1 MVRDTASEAVKL
13 QTLEIRD
20 LYVSVEDKQIL
31 KGVNLTVRPGETHAL
46 MGPNG
51 SGKST
56 LSYALMGHPKY
67 TITQGEILLNGKSLL
82 EMTPDARARAGLFLA
97 MQYPV
102 AVSGVTLH
110 SFLHAA
116 TSAARGYGDKVKSAN
131 RGRLNAHLMPLRE
144 FRKELNVKLDMLK
157 IDSSFLRRYLND
169 GFSGGEKKR
178 IEILQMALLQ
188 PQFAILDETD
198 SGLDIDALRIV
209 SAGVNALQKELNMG
223 LLVIT
228 HYQRIL
234 NYIHPQVV
242 HIFFEG
248 RIVKSGNAQLA
259 ETLEERGYDWIKEE
273 VSANM

>member
-1 MVRDTASEAVKL
+1 MDVDKMSGTGTERA
-13 QTLEIRD
+13 LEIRD
-20 LYVSVEDKQIL
+20 LHVTVEGKEIL
-31 KGVNLTVRPGETHAL
+31 KGVNLSVHPGETHAL

-56 LSYALMGHPKY
+56 LSYTLMGHPNY
-67 TITQGEILLNGKSLL
+67 VVTQGDILLNGSSIL

-110 SFLHAA
+110 SFLHTA
-116 TSAARGYGDKVKSAN
+116 TSAARGYDEQAKNTN

-144 FRKELNVKLDMLK
+144 FRNELNAKLDMLK
-157 IDSSFLRRYLND
+157 IDPAFLRRYLND

-178 IEILQMALLQ
+178 VEILQMALLQ
-188 PQFAILDETD
+188 PHFAILDETD

-209 SAGVNALQKELNMG
+209 SEGVNKLQKDLNIG
-223 LLVIT
+223 LLIIT

-242 HIFFEG
+242 HIFYNG
-248 RIVKSGNAQLA
+248 RIVKTGDAQLV
-259 ETLEERGYDWIKEE
+259 EVLEEKGYDWVKES
-273 VSANM
+273 VSAGI

>member
-1 MVRDTASEAVKL
+1 MVVDMASESGAL

-20 LYVSVEDKQIL
+20 LHVTVEGKEIL
-31 KGVNLTVRPGETHAL
+31 KGVNLSVRPGETHAL

-56 LSYALMGHPKY
+56 LSYTLMGHPNY
-67 TITQGEILLNGKSLL
+67 VVTQGDIVLNGSSLL
-82 EMTPDARARAGLFLA
+82 DMTPDARAHAGLFLA

-116 TSAARGYGDKVKSAN
+116 ASAARGYNEQAKSAK

-144 FRKELNVKLDMLK
+144 FRKELNTKLDILK
-157 IDSSFLRRYLND
+157 IDPAFLRRYVNE

-178 IEILQMALLQ
+178 AEILQMALLQ
-188 PQFAILDETD
+188 PQYAILDETD

-209 SAGVNALQKELNMG
+209 SEGINKLQKDLNMG

-242 HIFFEG
+242 HIFYNG
-248 RIVKSGNAQLA
+248 RIVKTGDAQLVGV
-259 ETLEERGYDWIKEE
+259 LEEKGYDWVKES
-273 VSANM
+273 VGVKI

>member
-1 MVRDTASEAVKL
+1 M
-13 QTLEIRD
+13 TLEIRD
-20 LYVSVEDKQIL
+20 LHVVVEGEEIL
-31 KGVNLTVRPGETHAL
+31 KGVTLELERGTTHAL

-67 TITQGEILLNGKSLL
+67 QITQGEMLLDGESLAAL
-82 EMTPDARARAGLFLA
+82 APDQRAQAGLFLA

-102 AVSGVTLH
+102 AVSGVTLY

-116 TSAARGYGDKVKSAN
+116 TSAVRGYGADKQTAA
-131 RGRLNAHLMPLRE
+131 RGRLNAHLMPMRE
-144 FRKELNVKLDMLK
+144 FRKELNEKMEALQ
-157 IDSSFLRRYLND
+157 IDPTFLRRYLNE

-178 IEILQMALLQ
+178 AEILQMALLQ
-188 PQFAILDETD
+188 PKIAVLDEID

-209 SAGVNALQKELNMG
+209 SQGINDLQRDLNMG

-234 NYIHPQVV
+234 NYIHPDVV
-242 HIFFEG
+242 HVFLDG
-248 RIVKSGNAQLA
+248 RIVKTGDAKLV
-259 ETLEERGYDWIKEE
+259 EILEEQGYDWVREE
-273 VSANM
+273 IAA

>member
-1 MVRDTASEAVKL
+1 MVGETASETATL

-20 LYVSVEDKQIL
+20 LHVTVEGKEIL

-56 LSYALMGHPKY
+56 LSYALMGHPNYKV
-67 TITQGEILLNGKSLL
+67 TQGDIVLNGSSVL
-82 EMTPDARARAGLFLA
+82 EMTPDERARAGLFLA

-116 TSAARGYGDKVKSAN
+116 ASAARGYNNPATSAV

-144 FRKELNVKLDMLK
+144 FRKELNTKMEMLE
-157 IDSSFLRRYLND
+157 IDPAFLRRYLNE

-178 IEILQMALLQ
+178 VEILQMALLN
-188 PQFAILDETD
+188 PKFSILDETD

-209 SAGVNALQKELNMG
+209 SEGVNTLKKDLNMG
-223 LLVIT
+223 LLIIT

-234 NYIHPQVV
+234 NYIHPEIV
-242 HIFFEG
+242 HIFFGG
-248 RIVKSGNAQLA
+248 RIVKSGDAHLV
-259 ETLEERGYDWIKEE
+259 EILEERGYDWVKEE
-273 VSANM
+273 VRSR

>member
-1 MVRDTASEAVKL
+1 MVVDMSSESGAL
-13 QTLEIRD
+13 QSLEIRD
-20 LYVSVEDKQIL
+20 LHVTVEGKEIL
-31 KGVNLTVRPGETHAL
+31 KGVNLSVHPGETHAL

-56 LSYALMGHPKY
+56 LSYALMGHPNY
-67 TITQGEILLNGKSLL
+67 EITQGDIVLNGASLLN
-82 EMTPDARARAGLFLA
+82 MTPDARARAGLFLA

-116 TSAARGYGDKVKSAN
+116 TSAARGYNEQAKSVN

-144 FRKELNVKLDMLK
+144 FRKELNTKLDMLK
-157 IDSSFLRRYLND
+157 IDSTFLRRYLND

-178 IEILQMALLQ
+178 AEILQMALLQ
-188 PQFAILDETD
+188 PKYAILDETD

-209 SAGVNALQKELNMG
+209 SEGVNQLQKDLNIG

-242 HIFFEG
+242 HIFFNG
-248 RIVKSGNAQLA
+248 RIVKSGDARLV
-259 ETLEERGYDWIKEE
+259 EILEEKGYDWVKETAT
-273 VSANM
+273 SA